1 MERQLQWCTLSVA
14 RAGAPGPSQW
24 GSGVPALARVPWRGA
39 EDVRRSRVR
48 FCRRSYGAASLLD
61 RPDGCLEETR
71 LRVLAY
77 SGRTRRNDNH
87 PCAVISCR
95 RRTAERLRA
104 GFCIQPDLSVY
115 SGSLW
120 RVAGARRVGTG
131 RGTMDWLSLTVTLRR
146 SRQRCAA
153 GAGLPFAEGRPRK
166 TRVKIAEAVCA
177 SAVGRIGSRS
187 WGGIKKHGCE
197 EAENAGPCGGQRLC
211 ARTHEACRDQ
221 SRSRGRR
228 SWFPISPV
236 ASSALCPSAFASGA
250 VFLHRSSKI

>member
-1 MERQLQWCTLSVA
+1 MCWHIRGVHGAMTTIRALS
-14 RAGAPGPSQW
+14 
-24 GSGVPALARVPWRGA
+24 
-39 EDVRRSRVR
+39 SRVADAQLNGCAQA
-48 FCRRSYGAASLLD
+48 FASSLICPYTPGA
-61 RPDGCLEETR
+61 
-71 LRVLAY
+71 
-77 SGRTRRNDNH
+77 
-87 PCAVISCR
+87 
-95 RRTAERLRA
+95 
-104 GFCIQPDLSVY
+104 SVY

-120 RVAGARRVGTG
+120 RVAGARRVGTV

-146 SRQRCAA
+146 SRQRCTA

-187 WGGIKKHGCE
+187 WGGIKKHGRA